1 MRFPVSRL
9 EKAVGS
15 LFTPKWLSPFRGRQ
29 ESCRPPRGKGQS
41 GSLGGQSH
49 SAAQARRGEESRATC
64 GGARS
69 PRLGGSL
76 SQYSAS
82 SHTHRAAAG
91 LSRSPA
97 GAGLRFHPWLSAGA
111 APVRAP
117 GPPSSRR
124 PTAGGHREMRPRL
137 SASTHPGS
145 CGRGAKARTPTAL
158 VPSRAHRATRTPAK
172 RARERAPP
180 RRTSHPGP
188 PWPRLT
194 GVGRHLGRVQSVDEL
209 PQIVLPPVHLP
220 VPPHEELPGGRH
232 CDEAGTLK
240 VRSSAQLLPLAA
252 YIERGEAELRP
263 PRVLCHGWPG
273 PRKPCPRPR
282 PPPALRSSDVTT
294 ILVATFQ
301 GWLGLTVASA
311 AIARLWGEGESCA
324 PGRHSGEPPVHGCS
338 PPEGQR
344 DPEGGAGCR
353 PGHSTPRL
361 GLRSLRGFSP
371 NSGKMNPLPPSERPH
386 P

>member
-1 MRFPVSRL
+1 MIRPGVLCLRCVGGEGLRTALCRGWQRVDWLIEALRFPVSRL

-15 LFTPKWLSPFRGRQ
+15 LFTPKWLSPFRVRQ

-41 GSLGGQSH
+41 CSSGGQSH

-69 PRLGGSL
+69 PRLGGNL
-76 SQYSAS
+76 SPYSAS
-82 SHTHRAAAG
+82 YHTHRAAAG

-97 GAGLRFHPWLSAGA
+97 GAGLRFHPPLSAGA

-117 GPPSSRR
+117 GQPSSRR

-137 SASTHPGS
+137 SASTQPGS

-158 VPSRAHRATRTPAK
+158 VPSRTRPRGHRLREL
-172 RARERAPP
+172 ERAPP
-180 RRTSHPGP
+180 RRPSHPGP

-220 VPPHEELPGGRH
+220 VPPHEELPGRRH
-232 CDEAGTLK
+232 CAETGTLK
-240 VRSSAQLLPLAA
+240 VTSSAQPWPLDA

-263 PRVLCHGWPG
+263 HRVLCHDWPG
-273 PRKPCPRPR
+273 PRKPCP
-282 PPPALRSSDVTT
+282 L
-294 ILVATFQ
+294 LF
-301 GWLGLTVASA
+301 
-311 AIARLWGEGESCA
+311 
-324 PGRHSGEPPVHGCS
+324 
-338 PPEGQR
+338 
-344 DPEGGAGCR
+344 
-353 PGHSTPRL
+353 
-361 GLRSLRGFSP
+361 
-371 NSGKMNPLPPSERPH
+371 
-386 P
+386 